1 MKKNLSAVKIP
12 VVEIEGVKYA
22 KLDSNGNVI
31 VQEVY
36 KGEEDSPVEKGLDVA
51 HLRTKVPE
59 LTQELDTLK
68 KSQSEA
74 SKLASLLFS
83 MSGVKPDS
91 RTLDA
96 EVNSWAEKVKEALP
110 VFESYKKGEFA
121 HAADIDRVK
130 SEAQS
135 AFDKMMEN
143 FKAQTKESMENLKKE
158 NQFLTSSLTN
168 SHLQSLFESSQFIA
182 KDTVRSPREMFRLFK
197 DHFDVQIKDGGMTEV
212 KAFVNAGVKNDSTL
226 LYSDS
231 QPGTAAKFEEAIR
244 RIVESDPDAQNI
256 MAGKAGVG
264 GPGHLGG
271 TQTQMQLAQELDA
284 AIKSGDARSEI
295 ALINQKYGIGR

>member
-1 MKKNLSAVKIP
+1 MKKNLSAVNIP

-22 KLDSNGNVI
+22 RLDSNGNVI

-36 KGEEDSPVEKGLDVA
+36 KGEEDKPVEKGLDVA

-59 LTQELDTLK
+59 LTQELDNLK

-74 SKLASLLFS
+74 SKLANLLFE

-110 VFESYKKGEFA
+110 VLESYKKGEFA
-121 HAADIDRVK
+121 HTADVDRVK
-130 SEAQS
+130 AEAQS
-135 AFDKMMEN
+135 AFDRMMEN

-256 MAGKAGVG
+256 MAGKSGGG

>member
-1 MKKNLSAVKIP
+1 
-12 VVEIEGVKYA
+12 
-22 KLDSNGNVI
+22 
-31 VQEVY
+31 
-36 KGEEDSPVEKGLDVA
+36 
-51 HLRTKVPE
+51 
-59 LTQELDTLK
+59 
-68 KSQSEA
+68 
-74 SKLASLLFS
+74 
-83 MSGVKPDS
+83 
-91 RTLDA
+91 
-96 EVNSWAEKVKEALP
+96 
-110 VFESYKKGEFA
+110 
-121 HAADIDRVK
+121 
-130 SEAQS
+130 
-135 AFDKMMEN
+135 
-143 FKAQTKESMENLKKE
+143 MENLKKE

-256 MAGKAGVG
+256 MAGKSGGG

>member
-59 LTQELDTLK
+59 LTQELDALK

-74 SKLASLLFS
+74 SKLANLLLS

-110 VFESYKKGEFA
+110 VFERYKKGEFA

-182 KDTVRSPREMFRLFK
+182 KYTVRSPREMFRLFK

-256 MAGKAGVG
+256 MAGKSGGG

>member
-74 SKLASLLFS
+74 SKLANLLLS

-256 MAGKAGVG
+256 MAGKSGGG

>member
-1 MKKNLSAVKIP
+1 MKKNLSAVNIP

-36 KGEEDSPVEKGLDVA
+36 KGEENNPVEKGLDVA

-59 LTQELDTLK
+59 LTQELDNLK

-74 SKLASLLFS
+74 SKLANLLFE

-110 VFESYKKGEFA
+110 VLESYKKGEFA
-121 HAADIDRVK
+121 HTADVDRVK
-130 SEAQS
+130 TEAQS

-256 MAGKAGVG
+256 MAGKSGGG